1 MDHQDSRILLC
12 APSNSASDIIA
23 KRLLELGS
31 AALLRLYGPSRPSIA
46 VLDELVPFTFTVNGK
61 YSVPKLEEILKFRVV
76 VATCS
81 ASYMLRCVGVP
92 RGHSSHIFVDECA
105 QTSEPE
111 GELSLCV
118 RVRSEAHL
126 EFLKLS
132 SLSAVRRPGRQ

>member
-1 MDHQDSRILLC
+1 MQGLGGKTVTLVEAIRQLVDHQDSRILLC

-81 ASYMLRCVGVP
+81 EIGRASCR
-92 RGHSSHIFVDECA
+92 E
-105 QTSEPE
+105 
-111 GELSLCV
+111 
-118 RVRSEAHL
+118 RVS
-126 EFLKLS
+126 
-132 SLSAVRRPGRQ
+132 